1 MPDRERLRH
10 FLLKRMR
17 KALKEF
23 DLITPGDRVAV
34 GVSGGKDSRALL
46 ELLLRHRQTAPF
58 AYDLVALHVDG
69 AAAGLPGARVTL
81 EPWLADLGVDHA
93 IVPLELPEGEPLPLD
108 CHRCAWN
115 RRKALLTA
123 ASAHRCGK
131 LALAH
136 HADDAAITALMNLL
150 FTGRLETMAPRVS
163 FFDGTVTLIRPL
175 IYVGEKR
182 LAYYA
187 RVAGYPEMPVCPQ
200 AESSQRAHIQRVLR
214 GFGPRQKMIRANLW
228 RAARREMGF

>member
-1 MPDRERLRH
+1 MPDRERLQH
-10 FLLKRMR
+10 FLLKRVR

-23 DLITPGDRVAV
+23 DLIAPGDRVAV

-46 ELLLRHRQTAPF
+46 ELLLRHRQTTPSG
-58 AYDLVALHVDG
+58 YDIMALHVVG
-69 AAAGLPGARVTL
+69 AAAGLPDARPTL
-81 EPWLADLGVDHA
+81 EPWLAQLCVDHA

-115 RRKALLTA
+115 RRKTLLTA
-123 ASAHRCGK
+123 ADAHGCGK

-150 FTGRLETMAPRVS
+150 FTGRLETMAPTVC

-175 IYVGEKR
+175 IYVEEKK
-182 LAYYA
+182 LSYYG
-187 RVAGYPEMPVCPQ
+187 RVAGYPIMPECPQ
-200 AESSQRAHIQRVLR
+200 AESSQRAHVQRVLR
-214 GFGPRQKMIRANLW
+214 EFGPRQKMIRANLW

>member
-1 MPDRERLRH
+1 MPDLERLRH
-10 FLLKRMR
+10 FLLKRVR

-23 DLITPGDRVAV
+23 ELIAPGDRVAV

-58 AYDLVALHVDG
+58 GYDVVAVHVNG
-69 AAAGLPGARVTL
+69 AAAGLPDVVPAL
-81 EPWLADLGVDHA
+81 APWFAELGVAHA
-93 IVPLELPEGEPLPLD
+93 FVPLELPEGEPLPLD

-115 RRKALLTA
+115 RRKALLKA
-123 ASAHRCGK
+123 AAAHACSK

-150 FTGRLETMAPRVS
+150 FTGRLETMAPMVG
-163 FFDGTVTLIRPL
+163 FFDETVTLIRPL
-175 IYVGEKR
+175 IYVEEKR
-182 LAYYA
+182 LAYYG
-187 RVAGYPEMPVCPQ
+187 RVAGYPAAPECSR
-200 AESSQRAHIQRVLR
+200 ADTSERAHIKRLLR
-214 GFGPRQKMIRANLW
+214 EFGPRQKMVRANLW